1 MFQSNDAYSK
11 QVMIAMHAMKIGDK
25 PANVN
30 ITQQPAIVEIRNLW
44 ANITNNTRYW
54 VSNTSPM
61 DGVGQV

>member
-25 PANVN
+25 PANGM
-30 ITQQPAIVEIRNLW
+30 TQQPTIVEIRHLW

-54 VSNTSPM
+54 VSNTYPQRM
-61 DGVGQV
+61 E